1 MSTPEP
7 LHDLARGDV
16 AVSRQLSIALRTIM
30 NGTADPV
37 LKNQIQSILEGRG
50 SAREL
55 MHSDAFNLILDQT
68 VPAAMQQFAD
78 MSEEERQRLAAQGEA
93 QLAQLRNQPAEQ
105 HPPTQPATAAT
116 PDNTAPPAATVH
128 PGTRK
133 PNRDRI
139 VTPDE
144 PDEDD
149 DYFRGRRENGWLT

>member
-30 NGTADPV
+30 NGTADPG
-37 LKNQIQSILEGRG
+37 LKNQIRAILEGRS
-50 SAREL
+50 SARDL

-68 VPAAMQQFAD
+68 LPAAMQQFAD
-78 MSEEERQRLAAQGEA
+78 MPEEERQRLAAQGEA
-93 QLAQLRNQPAEQ
+93 QLEQLRNQPAEQ
-105 HPPTQPATAAT
+105 SPPTQPYTAAT
-116 PDNTAPPAATVH
+116 PESSSPTAGTVH
-128 PGTRK
+128 AGTRK

-149 DYFRGRRENGWLT
+149 DYFRDRRENGWLR